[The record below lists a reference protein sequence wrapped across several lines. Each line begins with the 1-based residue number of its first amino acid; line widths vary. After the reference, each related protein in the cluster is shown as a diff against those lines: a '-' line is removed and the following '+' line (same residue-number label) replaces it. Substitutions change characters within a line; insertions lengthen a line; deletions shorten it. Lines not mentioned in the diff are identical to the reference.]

1 MLVSLLLHSECLSI
15 AECAL
20 SQLGDTDSEADT
32 LCRELGYVG
41 GVRLNNGMVCFTGTT
56 ESSQA
61 DFVCLNGATRSV
73 VFTAMCGCQTS
84 GSPGTWVGVLQNAQ
98 CPSGG

>member
-1 MLVSLLLHSECLSI
+1 MLVSLLLLSECLSI

-20 SQLGDTDSEADT
+20 SQLGDTDSEADAM
-32 LCRELGYVG
+32 CRELGYVG

-56 ESSQA
+56 ENSQA

-84 GSPGTWVGVLQNAQ
+84 GSPGTWEEVLQNAQ
-98 CPSGG
+98 CPSRG